1 MTYLCNKLKSLKYKL
16 KYEKIKNS
24 FKKNSFKKNDFVIYK
39 PKNQKAKILDI
50 HYNDIEPYYSILL
63 NGIERQTVIK
73 NLEIL

>member
-1 MTYLCNKLKSLKYKL
+1 MTYLYNKLKSLKYKL
-16 KYEKIKNS
+16 KYEKI
-24 FKKNSFKKNDFVIYK
+24 KNSFKKNDFVIYK